1 MLRGVELGKVKVN
14 EADSGEG
21 MVVDEEKESA
31 EDVAMEERWL
41 VECSNTM
48 KILRKT
54 VWLLLPKQREF
65 IVYI

>member
-21 MVVDEEKESA
+21 MVVDEEKESV

-41 VECSNTM
+41 VECSDTM
-48 KILRKT
+48 KIPGKT